1 MASDKSWLTFRDAA
15 EEIAKGHSGS
25 GGSSCGAVRGAVR
38 KLWRAYWSLEF
49 PEGQL
54 RAVLETPFFKDPE
67 RYRPS
72 AAGAEPS
79 RLLRFVGAGRHMP
92 REVLEGEDTAR
103 LAAISTVDPYL
114 ACLPFLEEWFLEIE
128 ISQSGFKE
136 WRRRRGAGSRDN
148 GRALLRTWLK
158 QHPETKELPRHEVF
172 RLAQKAISGLSQR
185 GCLKV
190 LSESVRRRG
199 RPPGNRRK

>member
-1 MASDKSWLTFRDAA
+1 MAPDEPWLKFRDAA
-15 EEIAKGHSGS
+15 EEIAKGYSQS
-25 GGSSCGAVRGAVR
+25 GGSCVAVRGAVR
-38 KLWRAYWSLEF
+38 RLWRAYWSGEF
-49 PEGQL
+49 PGDQV
-54 RAVLETPFFKDPE
+54 RTVLETPPYKDPK

-92 REVLEGEDTAR
+92 REVLEGEDTPR
-103 LAAISTVDPYL
+103 LAAVSTVDPYL

-158 QHPETKELPRHEVF
+158 QHPETKELSRCEVF
-172 RLAQKAISGLSQR
+172 RLAQKAIPGLSWR
-185 GCLKV
+185 GCLEV
-190 LSESVRRRG
+190 LSESARRRG
-199 RPPGNRRK
+199 RPPGNIRK